1 MKRKIAHRATAGPAS
16 ALVTALAVL
25 LPLAALAG
33 CGARSGAGRQE
44 RLQTGDL
51 IFVSQAEGHDA
62 KESSMDGAIAA
73 ATGDVIHVALVE
85 VDGADVWV
93 IDATT
98 RRGVSRRP
106 LDTFY
111 SDFVYDDGTNPVY
124 TVKRMNDTGLA
135 SQWIET
141 AKSFCG
147 QPYDEFFLPDNG
159 AMYCSELVQES
170 FLDKDGH
177 CLFDG
182 NPMNFKNENG
192 EYPEYWVDLFTR
204 LGTDVPQGVPGTN
217 PQDLSSS
224 PLLHAVPVLL
234 P

>member
-1 MKRKIAHRATAGPAS
+1 MKGKSLFS
-16 ALVTALAVL
+16 AAA
-25 LPLAALAG
+25 LAALLLAG
-33 CGARSGAGRQE
+33 CVARQPE

-51 IFVSQAEGHDA
+51 IFVSQAAGRSASEA
-62 KESSMDGAIAA
+62 TMDGAIAA
-73 ATGDVIHVALVE
+73 ATGDVIHVAVVE
-85 VDGADVWV
+85 VDGGDVWV

-106 LDTFY
+106 LDTFF
-111 SDFVYDDGTNPVY
+111 SDFAYDDGTDPVY
-124 TVKRMNDTGLA
+124 TVKRLDASDLA
-135 SQWIET
+135 EEWVER

-170 FLDKDGH
+170 FLDENGDF
-177 CLFDG
+177 LFDG
-182 NPMNFKNENG
+182 SPMNFKNENG
-192 EYPEYWVDLFTR
+192 EYPEYWVELFAR

-217 PQDLSSS
+217 PQDMSSS
-224 PLLHAVPVLL
+224 PLLKTIPITL